1 MNARERWYNTFHFKS
16 VDRVPNY
23 EFGYWNETYDVWHQQ
38 GLPKEIDDEA
48 KANKFFGF
56 DYREEAPINV
66 DLCPHFEYKVLE
78 ETDVHLIIRDGDGV
92 KCEIKK
98 DGTSSIPHF
107 LEFPI
112 KNRQDWNEFKKRLD
126 PSTPARYPSNWE
138 ELKQKWAHRDYP
150 LGIHFGSIFGRLRD
164 WMGLENIAV
173 MMYDDPVLIE
183 DMMEHMTELSLAV
196 MEKALNEVQF
206 DFASGWEDMAYNHG
220 PMISPAMIKKYM
232 VPRYKRITDVLHKHG
247 IDVIFVDCD
256 GNINEMVPLF
266 LEGGIN
272 CMFPIEVNS
281 GTDPVELRRRYGKD
295 ILLLGGV
302 NKIELAKGKKEIE
315 EQIKRLAPVVEEGG
329 FIPHVD
335 HRCPPSVPYEN
346 YLYYLELKRKA
357 FCS

>member
-1 MNARERWYNTFHFKS
+1 
-16 VDRVPNY
+16 
-23 EFGYWNETYDVWHQQ
+23 
-38 GLPKEIDDEA
+38 
-48 KANKFFGF
+48 
-56 DYREEAPINV
+56 
-66 DLCPHFEYKVLE
+66 
-78 ETDVHLIIRDGDGV
+78 
-92 KCEIKK
+92 
-98 DGTSSIPHF
+98 
-107 LEFPI
+107 
-112 KNRQDWNEFKKRLD
+112 
-126 PSTPARYPSNWE
+126 
-138 ELKQKWAHRDYP
+138 
-150 LGIHFGSIFGRLRD
+150 
-164 WMGLENIAV
+164 MGLENIAV

-183 DMMEHMTELSLAV
+183 DMMEHLTELSLSV

-247 IDVIFVDCD
+247 IDVIYVDCD
-256 GNINEMVPLF
+256 GDINEMVPLF

-302 NKIELAKGKKEIE
+302 NKIELGKGKREIE
-315 EQIKRLAPVVEEGG
+315 NEIKRIAPVVEEGG
-329 FIPHVD
+329 YIPHVD
-335 HRCPPSVPYEN
+335 HRCPPTVSYEN